1 MRDLANEAPVLA
13 AAASAR
19 NGAPK
24 APEPDPS
31 ALDDAFALD
40 AEACWAAVRSRDRT
54 ADGRFVTGVLT
65 TGIYCRP
72 SCPARH
78 PLRANVRFFAD
89 GAAARAAGL
98 RACQRCAPDD
108 AARDEAAVAQAM
120 AMVRAAI
127 AAPAKPLPLT
137 DLAHSVGYSAAH
149 FQRLFTRAT
158 GMSPAAYGR
167 TLRLELAREAL
178 SGGDTAKVSDAV
190 YDAGYS
196 APSRF
201 YDAARGRLGM
211 APSAWSRGGRGATIS
226 WAVVQSDL
234 GALLI
239 AATNKGVCRVAFNEG
254 VDDLAR
260 RFPEAELIN
269 GGAGDDD
276 GGFAALLAQVLAAVV
291 SPGTAP
297 EVPLDVRG
305 TPFQEA
311 VWQALRRIPPGET
324 RSYAEIAAAVGK
336 PAASRAVGSA
346 NGANPVA
353 VLVPCHRVVRGDGT
367 LGGYAYGLEIKQ
379 ALLRKETES

>member
-1 MRDLANEAPVLA
+1 
-13 AAASAR
+13 
-19 NGAPK
+19 
-24 APEPDPS
+24 
-31 ALDDAFALD
+31 
-40 AEACWAAVRSRDRT
+40 
-54 ADGRFVTGVLT
+54 
-65 TGIYCRP
+65 
-72 SCPARH
+72 
-78 PLRANVRFFAD
+78 
-89 GAAARAAGL
+89 
-98 RACQRCAPDD
+98 
-108 AARDEAAVAQAM
+108 
-120 AMVRAAI
+120 
-127 AAPAKPLPLT
+127 
-137 DLAHSVGYSAAH
+137 
-149 FQRLFTRAT
+149 
-158 GMSPAAYGR
+158 
-167 TLRLELAREAL
+167 
-178 SGGDTAKVSDAV
+178 
-190 YDAGYS
+190 
-196 APSRF
+196 
-201 YDAARGRLGM
+201 M